1 MMESDFMQEQAYI
14 KAKKRVKNIKGF
26 YIQLF
31 LYCAITPIIITV
43 NLVFSPGYHW
53 FWFST
58 IGWAIG
64 VFFHWLAVF
73 GFSKIGYGKDWEE
86 KKIKEIMEQNNTNN

>member
-1 MMESDFMQEQAYI
+1 MQINFSEEQKYL
-14 KAKKRVKNIKGF
+14 KAKKRVKEMKGF

-31 LYCAITPIIITV
+31 LYLLLTPMLIVI
-43 NLVFSPGYHW
+43 NLILSPQFQW

-64 VFFHWLAVF
+64 VFFHWMAVF
-73 GFSKIGYGKDWEE
+73 GFKKIGFGKNWEE
-86 KKIKEIMEQNNTNN
+86 NKIKELMDAEY